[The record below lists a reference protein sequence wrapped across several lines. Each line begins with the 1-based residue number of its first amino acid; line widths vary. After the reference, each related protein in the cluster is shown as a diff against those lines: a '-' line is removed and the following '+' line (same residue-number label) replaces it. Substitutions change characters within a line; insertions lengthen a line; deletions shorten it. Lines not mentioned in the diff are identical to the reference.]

1 MNYRSL
7 LEQRGGSRRNYKE
20 NDRELQKYL
29 VKKVI
34 KLKGFLKVFSLY
46 FQRNREEAPSS
57 LWELEDPNR

>member
-7 LEQRGGSRRNYKE
+7 LEDRGGSRRNYKG

-34 KLKGFLKVFSLY
+34 KLKGFLKVFFLY

-57 LWELEDPNR
+57 L